1 MSSDNSIK
9 AVSTNKAP
17 GAIGPYS
24 QAIIANDFVFVSGQ
38 LPVVPETGN
47 IISDDIK
54 EQTDQALKNLSNVL
68 QASNSSLDRLVKTTV
83 FIKDMND
90 FASINEIYSKF
101 FTDHKPA
108 RACVEVSR
116 LPKDVK
122 IEIEGI
128 ALI

>member
-1 MSSDNSIK
+1 MSSNNNIK

-17 GAIGPYS
+17 SAIGPYS
-24 QAIIANDFVFVSGQ
+24 IIANDFVFVSGQ
-38 LPVVPETGN
+38 IPVVPETGN

-54 EQTDQALKNLSNVL
+54 EQTDQVLKNLSNVL

-90 FASINEIYSKF
+90 FASVNEIYSKF

-122 IEIEGI
+122 VEIEGI
-128 ALI
+128 ALV

>member
-1 MSSDNSIK
+1 MSSNNNIK

-17 GAIGPYS
+17 SAIGPYS

-38 LPVVPETGN
+38 IPVVPETGN

-54 EQTDQALKNLSNVL
+54 EQTDQVLKNLSNVL

-90 FASINEIYSKF
+90 FASVNEIYSKF

-122 IEIEGI
+122 VEIEGI
-128 ALI
+128 ALV

>member
-1 MSSDNSIK
+1 NMSSNNNIK

-17 GAIGPYS
+17 SAIGPYS

-38 LPVVPETGN
+38 IPVVPETGN

-54 EQTDQALKNLSNVL
+54 EQTDQVLKNLSNVL

-90 FASINEIYSKF
+90 FASVNEIYSKF

-122 IEIEGI
+122 VEIEGI
-128 ALI
+128 AL